1 MVPHIPTDLE
11 PALRRY
17 LALLDRWNRIHALTS
32 LPPAVRR
39 EELLVDA
46 CALLPL
52 LAGLPAQSR
61 VVDLGTGMGIPALVL
76 ALARPDLEIIAV
88 DSSRKKIS
96 FLRQAALELGIR
108 NLTALAGRF
117 EALGGLEGDVGV
129 AKALAPMAQLLDWWR
144 PLGRPGSPFLALKGP
159 EWTTEPQPEGW
170 SLTAHPYE
178 LPTRGHRSVVE
189 ARPSNPT

>member
-1 MVPHIPTDLE
+1 M
-11 PALRRY
+11 
-17 LALLDRWNRIHALTS
+17 ALLDRWNRIHALTS

-159 EWTTEPQPEGW
+159 EWATEPQPEGW